1 MAWAIWAQAKL
12 VKTKTV
18 RIPNPQKS
26 ARLCCSVKAMTFPP
40 VAPVH
45 DVIAE
50 PTGLKTGHY
59 EDPVKSRSG

>member
-1 MAWAIWAQAKL
+1 MLQCESHD
-12 VKTKTV
+12 V
-18 RIPNPQKS
+18 S
-26 ARLCCSVKAMTFPP
+26 P

-59 EDPVKSRSG
+59 EDPMKSRDGSQSAPAESLTTLPLAAPKALGLCHR